1 MANAPGRPSKACDVC
16 KKQKIRCSG
25 ERPSCKRCVRLK
37 NTCKYDTNSQFKRRV
52 TKTTSKTGRS
62 YGIQSRDL
70 VPAVLS
76 GNINAESVS
85 NHAFFQGIAP
95 SLVNTLVELYFDNV
109 YQSTLLLHK
118 ATFLQSLT
126 EQAVKPHILLS
137 ICAWGANFY
146 RDDSGKAALKDQ
158 GLMTKWAK
166 DAGAL
171 VFQEAEELS
180 DDNLVTFCNLS
191 LFWHS
196 QGSWRI
202 SYLHKGNACQLLHI
216 NGTGPK
222 NTSSLEAEL
231 RRRRFW
237 TCYLFHCFSCE
248 KLFRFEAIADIE
260 NLPLPWSEEDF
271 AAGTSRP
278 VVSTTANGVCSGSI
292 FAELIRGLNLWSSV
306 VSVVRSE
313 GVLDSRLQEIFRVEN
328 NISSWWNKVP
338 VAFKLDAST
347 ISIIPR
353 KDLPKIILTNLTYH
367 QSLCALHSSIVPLF
381 CWSKGDRTY
390 SSARQLS
397 AQVAFDHAG
406 AISSLISAILTTDY
420 PLSSM
425 PIFVAYAAYSSCAI
439 QIPFLWCSEISVRE
453 RAQSNIDANVKIIQ
467 GMSSYWKLA
476 SLLQLYVRCLYD
488 AHKRNS
494 PVISGEPKYMDIS
507 ALVDFDVDATLAKS
521 SILQF
526 AGMLRSDEDG
536 YVKAG
541 NETSDPTVPKNS
553 DASSDRQTPDRTANT
568 SDPNTILPRTP
579 TQFCSGPSEWPA
591 LDIFNS
597 LIDADMA
604 GLFSIDDNFDLSFL
618 DAD

>member
-1 MANAPGRPSKACDVC
+1 M
-16 KKQKIRCSG
+16 
-25 ERPSCKRCVRLK
+25 
-37 NTCKYDTNSQFKRRV
+37 
-52 TKTTSKTGRS
+52 
-62 YGIQSRDL
+62 
-70 VPAVLS
+70 
-76 GNINAESVS
+76 
-85 NHAFFQGIAP
+85 
-95 SLVNTLVELYFDNV
+95 
-109 YQSTLLLHK
+109 
-118 ATFLQSLT
+118 
-126 EQAVKPHILLS
+126 
-137 ICAWGANFY
+137 
-146 RDDSGKAALKDQ
+146 
-158 GLMTKWAK
+158 
-166 DAGAL
+166 
-171 VFQEAEELS
+171 
-180 DDNLVTFCNLS
+180 
-191 LFWHS
+191 
-196 QGSWRI
+196 
-202 SYLHKGNACQLLHI
+202 
-216 NGTGPK
+216 
-222 NTSSLEAEL
+222 
-231 RRRRFW
+231 
-237 TCYLFHCFSCE
+237 
-248 KLFRFEAIADIE
+248 
-260 NLPLPWSEEDF
+260 
-271 AAGTSRP
+271 
-278 VVSTTANGVCSGSI
+278 ANGVCSGSI

-313 GVLDSRLQEIFRVEN
+313 VDLDSRLQEIFRVEN
-328 NISSWWNKVP
+328 DISSWWNKVP

-488 AHKRNS
+488 AHKRNP

-541 NETSDPTVPKNS
+541 NETSDPTVPKGG

-568 SDPNTILPRTP
+568 SDPNTILPPTP

-618 DAD
+618 DADQNSWDFGVDLEIP